1 MTALRDLLDACD
13 VELRGHLEADE
24 HVLAIGRCQDIT
36 ERGSIEL
43 GGAALT
49 FIMVTDRRLRWV
61 PYASLEFE
69 ASLVLDQVTAV
80 SERSLRHRYA
90 VALDH
95 GPLARPHTVPAH
107 RFLRFEWGDAVV
119 TTPLTRTELA
129 FSRRDTKAAQTLREQ
144 VARRLVD

>member
-1 MTALRDLLDACD
+1 MTTLRDLLDACD
-13 VELRGHLEADE
+13 AALRSRLDAGE

-36 ERGSIEL
+36 ERGSIEQ

-69 ASLVLDQVTAV
+69 ASLVLGQVTAV

-90 VALDH
+90 IAIDH

-107 RFLRFEWGDAVV
+107 RFLRFQWGDTVV
-119 TTPLTRTELA
+119 TTPLIRTELA
-129 FSRRDTKAAQTLREQ
+129 FSRRDTKAAQALREQ
-144 VARRLVD
+144 VSRRLVD